1 MTPTEKA
8 NELIEKFYPQ
18 VQWKMGQEDCMDRA
32 KQCALIAVDLVLSSC
47 VESRI
52 YYWIEVKKQIEK
64 L

>member
-1 MTPTEKA
+1 MTPTEQAKK
-8 NELIEKFYPQ
+8 LIEKFYPQ

-52 YYWIEVKKQIEK
+52 YYWQEVKQEIEK
-64 L
+64 I

>member
-1 MTPTEKA
+1 MTPTEQAK
-8 NELIEKFYPQ
+8 ELIEKFYPQ

-47 VESRI
+47 VESCI
-52 YYWIEVKKQIEK
+52 YYWQEVKQEIEK